1 MKIVY
6 SKEKPCRPIDD
17 MAISCKS
24 RCTCPPGAVHKCT
37 DRRDIPGSTAFVSPV
52 VGLMI
57 AGEVVNDLILEA
69 VI

>member
-1 MKIVY
+1 
-6 SKEKPCRPIDD
+6 